1 MAMKVTPGGCPSLVA
16 LAFFLV
22 CALVGSHPVEA
33 QRPGTIAEPVVVGVV
48 RDGPPAGE
56 DIVPLISEELA
67 MHLPA
72 GMTARFKTDPAF
84 DAGWDAHRV
93 PGALES
99 ALGDPEV
106 QLVLVTGSMGTAVAS
121 KMELEKPVVSMSLLR
136 ADVLD
141 LPIADDD
148 RSLHKNLVFLVLAQ
162 RVERDIE
169 VFSSLVPFDTLH
181 ILVGA
186 EEIEGLGISEE
197 KLRTMGNVHDLN
209 VEIVTVGLDVDEILG
224 SLGSEAQAVYL
235 TRMARLGVDERHRII
250 DGLTDRRIPTFSM
263 VGHTDVELG
272 ALGGLIP
279 DATEQLVRRSALNLS
294 RLIRNEKPADLPVLL
309 RTDSDLLI
317 NGRTAAALS
326 LSLSPETL
334 LFASFLNRE
343 DLSQIADPLSLA
355 DAFQMAE
362 MQNTS
367 LAIQDSVTQSVA
379 QDAAIAKSSLLP
391 QLGLDISALGT
402 DSEIAFTNAGVS
414 TDGSA
419 RGSVALQQMIYNDRA
434 VSDLKTARRLA
445 SSSEADLETVRL
457 DVLAR
462 AGLSY
467 LNLGRSRALLD
478 VELQNLRLSEDNLEL
493 ARLREEVGYSGRD
506 EVLRWESVVAENRS
520 AVFLSIQNVE
530 TDRIALNQILNVDQ
544 GRHWR
549 IDVAAVDPDS
559 FGFLDGQLSGAF
571 GNPHTW
577 RRVRAGF
584 AQVAQEQS
592 PEVQARMDIVDAQ
605 QFQVGRA
612 KRAYYLPSFW
622 AGASYSD
629 EFVQGNSGVP
639 LFGDDFYTVTINMSY
654 PILQGGLK
662 SSEAAKAKIEL
673 QGAGQQVQLARQMVE
688 RRTRSALSRVE
699 NSFPRIR
706 LSEESA
712 RAAEANLV
720 IVQDK
725 YAEGLV
731 NVTDLLSAQTWRF
744 SSERLVVVSMYE
756 FLLDLIELQRSMSW
770 FEVEKTAGERTALAA
785 RVLTAAEVE

>member
-1 MAMKVTPGGCPSLVA
+1 
-16 LAFFLV
+16 
-22 CALVGSHPVEA
+22 
-33 QRPGTIAEPVVVGVV
+33 
-48 RDGPPAGE
+48 
-56 DIVPLISEELA
+56 

-197 KLRTMGNVHDLN
+197 KLRTMGNVHDLD
-209 VEIVTVGLDVDEILG
+209 VEIVTAGLDVDEILG

-235 TRMARLGVDERHRII
+235 TRMARLGVDERHRLI

-343 DLSQIADPLSLA
+343 DLSQTADPLSLA
-355 DAFQMAE
+355 DAFQMAK

-379 QDAAIAKSSLLP
+379 QDAAIARSSLLP

-673 QGAGQQVQLARQMVE
+673 QGAGQQVQLVRQMVE